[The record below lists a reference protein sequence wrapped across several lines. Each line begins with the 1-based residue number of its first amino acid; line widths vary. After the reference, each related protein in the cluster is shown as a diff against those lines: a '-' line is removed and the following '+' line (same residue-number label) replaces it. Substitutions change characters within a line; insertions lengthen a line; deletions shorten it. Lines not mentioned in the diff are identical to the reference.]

1 MSSDSVPPDAV
12 PPDAVLSPPSSVLV
26 LIPAAGSGSRFGGEI
41 PKQFRPLAGTPILL
55 RVIER
60 FFNDD
65 VVKQIIVAVGEPLLA
80 NVKQTERVRFVAGG
94 ATRQESVTNAFAAA
108 EEEFDVVAVHDAVR
122 PFFKRATF
130 HALIDA
136 AREYGGAFPAAP
148 VTDTIHVV
156 RDGALV
162 STPDRS
168 TLVAAQTP
176 QCFRPEVLRETL
188 ARAREDQFDA
198 TDEAGLAARYGFVV
212 RAVPGDVSNFKITRA
227 EDLAFAEAHFE
238 ELSAP

>member
-1 MSSDSVPPDAV
+1 VPA
-12 PPDAVLSPPSSVLV
+12 LV

-41 PKQFRPLAGTPILL
+41 PKQFRMLAGTPILL

-60 FFNDD
+60 FFNDPD
-65 VVKQIIVAVGEPLLA
+65 VTQIVVAVAEPLLA
-80 NVKQTERVRFVAGG
+80 NVKQTDRVRFVAGG

-108 EEEFDVVAVHDAVR
+108 DGEYDVVAVHDAVR
-122 PFFKRATF
+122 PFFKLATF
-130 HALIDA
+130 HALTDA
-136 AREYGGAFPAAP
+136 AREHGGAFPAAP

-162 STPDRS
+162 ATPDRS

-176 QCFRPEVLRETL
+176 QCFRPEILREVL
-188 ARAREDQFDA
+188 ARAHEDGLDG
-198 TDEAGLAARYGFVV
+198 TDEAGLAAHYGFVV
-212 RAVPGDVSNFKITRA
+212 RAVAGDSTNFKITRP